1 MCKYVV
7 TTVDRLLEDED
18 DVEAIK
24 ESLEKACKVM
34 YNQVRSLTQVTL
46 SSFSTTDSFVEQ
58 HSSYAEF
65 LIQHFG
71 PN

>member
-34 YNQVRSLTQVTL
+34 YNQVFSKKFLVFAFYPTDTL
-46 SSFSTTDSFVEQ
+46 VEQ
-58 HSSYAEF
+58 SIVAPSVNVGG
-65 LIQHFG
+65 I
-71 PN
+71 